1 MALLQR
7 LKLFR
12 RKYRVKKS
20 VTNTLP
26 STETSMNGLTL
37 ILTTSEEQPLKS
49 KQKLLKI
56 FSMIARRMASHM
68 KMMSS
73 NFIVKLARC
82 LLLTDMYMEHV
93 LILNVH
99 TMMPEEISVMGVES

>member
-1 MALLQR
+1 MAQQQR

-12 RKYRVKKS
+12 RKYPVRKS
-20 VTNTLP
+20 VTSTLP

-37 ILTTSEEQPLKS
+37 ILTTLEEQPLKS
-49 KQKLLKI
+49 KQKSLKI

-68 KMMSS
+68 KMMSN
-73 NFIVKLARC
+73 NFTVRLARY